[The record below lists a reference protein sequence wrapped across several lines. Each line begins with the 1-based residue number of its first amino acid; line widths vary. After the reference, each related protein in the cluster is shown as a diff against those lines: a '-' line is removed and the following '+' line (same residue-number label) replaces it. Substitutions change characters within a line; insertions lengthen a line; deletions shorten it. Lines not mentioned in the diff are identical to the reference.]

1 MLHLAG
7 RGRGK
12 PAHQRGR
19 HIEGMLDINF
29 ALGDISGFALRHQG
43 GKKAAGNAKFYMG
56 GHWISEALVVKG
68 LHIEAPSERLARG
81 EICVCSQI

>member
-1 MLHLAG
+1 
-7 RGRGK
+7 
-12 PAHQRGR
+12 
-19 HIEGMLDINF
+19 MLDINF

-43 GKKAAGNAKFYMG
+43 RKKAAGNAQFYMG

-81 EICVCSQI
+81 KICACSQI

>member
-1 MLHLAG
+1 MNLTS

-19 HIEGMLDINF
+19 HIEGMLDINL
-29 ALGDISGFALRHQG
+29 ALCDVSCLALRDEG
-43 GKKAAGNAKFYMG
+43 RKKTAGDAKFYMG

-68 LHIEAPSERLARG
+68 LHIEALSERLARG
-81 EICVCSQI
+81 EICACSQI